1 MRGICLLML
10 GWCSLCFA
18 NAQTSPAGILQKTIN
33 KIHSL
38 KTVSYEERFISKNPF
53 SKGDTALGKTKS
65 TLIFDDHGLISA
77 MHENTVYDN
86 GLTKYTAIFR
96 NDTLYSLD
104 LRDSIFSFDKITD
117 QSKIY
122 ADLNSFTDDLKD
134 YTKKPSKIIQKKD
147 TIISNTSCYSFFI
160 RSYDTIDNGKHN
172 YTYNY
177 LFINK
182 ATLMPVYIK
191 ETGEATAEKGGYDL
205 GRVTLFNEKYYSN
218 FRFNEK
224 IDRKL
229 FHFNR
234 SDFDTKNNK
243 MLSEG
248 TVPPDL
254 KLKDLNG
261 QDIAPTA
268 FKNKLLLIEF
278 GATDCG
284 ANPLANPVLNRLKQ
298 KYSPTTVSIIS
309 IYSNETANQVKKYIS
324 SNGLE
329 FPAYLSTRKLVKA
342 FKTVGTPNFYLI
354 GKNGKILKSFE
365 GFNGDLE
372 KNLTAEINKAIE
384 Q

>member
-1 MRGICLLML
+1 MRGICLLVL

-18 NAQTSPAGILQKTIN
+18 NAQSPPADILQKTID

-53 SKGDTALGKTKS
+53 SKGDTSLGKTRS
-65 TLIFDDHGLISA
+65 TLFFDDHGLISA
-77 MHENTVYDN
+77 MNENTVYDN
-86 GLTKYTAIFR
+86 GLTNYTTILR
-96 NDTLYSLD
+96 NDTLYTLD
-104 LRDSIFSFDKITD
+104 LKDSIFSFDKTTD

-122 ADLNSFTDDLKD
+122 DDLNNFSNNLKD
-134 YTKKPSKIIQKKD
+134 YTKNPSKIIQKRD
-147 TIISNTSCYSFFI
+147 STIGNTSCYSFFI

-182 ATLMPVYIK
+182 ATLMPVYTK
-191 ETGEATAEKGGYDL
+191 ETGEATAEKGGYAL
-205 GRVTLFNEKYYSN
+205 GRVTLFSEKYYSN

-224 IDRKL
+224 VDDRM
-229 FHFNR
+229 FYFNR
-234 SDFDTKNNK
+234 SGFDAKNNK

-248 TVPPDL
+248 TVAPDL
-254 KLKDLNG
+254 RLRDLNG
-261 QDIAPTA
+261 QDISPTA

-298 KYSPTTVSIIS
+298 KYSPTTISIIS
-309 IYSNETANQVKKYIS
+309 VYSSETADQVKKYIS

-329 FPAYLSTRKLVKA
+329 FPVYLSTRKLVKA
-342 FKTVGTPNFYLI
+342 FKTIGIPNFYLI
-354 GKNGKILKSFE
+354 GKNGKVLKSFE
-365 GFNGDLE
+365 GFSDDLE
-372 KNLTAEINKAIE
+372 KNLTTEINKAIE